1 TISAEYAK
9 DDPVF
14 GKDREFS
21 KYGNSPDIPYDGW
34 SLVSQN
40 GVWLF
45 GNCDPTIL
53 ENVPTCTL
61 DEGSDPRN
69 PDNYHGITPAELA
82 NANEQMMVQTGIER
96 KSLFVSAF
104 YDISDSIR
112 FTTDIGY
119 NRRTTDQQIAGY
131 PGQYYY
137 GLISADSYFN

>member
-1 TISAEYAK
+1 
-9 DDPVF
+9 
-14 GKDREFS
+14 
-21 KYGNSPDIPYDGW
+21 DGW
-34 SLVSQN
+34 SIVSPN
-40 GVWLF
+40 GVWLG
-45 GNCDPTIL
+45 GNCPSGI
-53 ENVPTCTL
+53 CTL
-61 DEGSDPRN
+61 TKGMDPRDPN
-69 PDNYHGITPAELA
+69 SYHDLTPAERA

-137 GLISADSYFN
+137 GLISADSYFNPAPGADQYWFRRFWEVP